1 MSIMKAIVLTC
12 DRYAPFRDHMLI
24 TYQRLWPNHPFQFV
38 IPYQTYPTELAEK
51 YGERVDLVQSPPG
64 IKETVLTLL
73 SALDPDEW
81 VYWCI
86 DDKYLVSLKD
96 GVASDV
102 AEWIPTI
109 TDPSVAGVCFARE
122 GKLHMRDNLILN
134 DIIEDSLGHV
144 FIRRRN
150 YAQIWLHQF
159 LRVKVLRTIFVR
171 FPDRPFV
178 AKEMD
183 AMKKL
188 QSLPDDHR
196 LYVMSAN
203 QVVFGESTHRG
214 RITLNCL
221 KNMKN
226 LGLPIPR
233 DFQISDK
240 SIIIGDLDNIRYP
253 SFEFSL
259 RQLRQRLTKH
269 IWPTFPK

>member
-1 MSIMKAIVLTC
+1 MKAIVLTC
-12 DRYAPFRDHMLI
+12 DRYAAFRDHMLV

-38 IPYQTYPTELAEK
+38 IPYQTYPTELAEN

-96 GVASDV
+96 GVANDV

-109 TDPSVAGVCFARE
+109 TDPLVAGVSFARVRMLL
-122 GKLHMRDNLILN
+122 KRDNLILD

-159 LRVKVLRTIFVR
+159 LRVKVLRTIFDR
-171 FPDRPFV
+171 FSDRPFV

-188 QSLPDDHR
+188 QSLPDDQR
-196 LYVMSAN
+196 LYVMSDN

-214 RITLNCL
+214 RITLNCM
-221 KNMKN
+221 KNMKT

-233 DFQISDK
+233 DFEISDK
-240 SIIIGDLDNIRYP
+240 SIIIGDLDRVRLP
-253 SFEFSL
+253 SFGFSW
-259 RQLRQRLTKH
+259 RQLRQRLGKH
-269 IWPTFPK
+269 L